1 MKDIFKSNRF
11 KLVAGIIA
19 LLLVGAL
26 IAAANGR
33 GETAQSSVIGTV
45 FAPCHFVAQKISN
58 TIDRIS
64 KNASGNAV
72 YEKEIASLNDE
83 IGELRS
89 QLADYENLK
98 MQNELYKEFLDL
110 KEENKD
116 YKFVETSIIGRDSAD
131 IYKSFTISK
140 GLVSGIKKGNAVLYG
155 KYIVGVVDKV
165 YPDYSVVKT
174 VLDSKF
180 NISAYEILTNEIS
193 YVTGNAKLAKNG
205 KCKMANLAS
214 STDIS
219 YGSIVCT
226 AGISS
231 TVPKGLIIGTVDE
244 ISDEATDIS
253 SYAVITPGVDIDEIT
268 SCFVLTD
275 FGK

>member
-11 KLVAGIIA
+11 KLIASIMA

-26 IAAANGR
+26 IAAANGHS
-33 GETAQSSVIGTV
+33 ETAQSGVIGTI

-58 TIDRIS
+58 TMDKIS
-64 KNASGNAV
+64 DNASGNAE
-72 YEKEIASLNDE
+72 YEKKIASLEEE
-83 IGELRS
+83 IGDLRY

-98 MQNELYKEFLDL
+98 TQNELYKDFLEL

-116 YKFVETSIIGRDSAD
+116 YKFAQASVIGRDSAD

-140 GLVSGIKKGNAVLYG
+140 GLISGVKKGDAVLYG
-155 KYIVGVVDKV
+155 KYIVGVIDKA

-174 VLDSKF
+174 VLDADF
-180 NISAYEILTNEIS
+180 NVSAYEILSNEIS
-193 YVTGNAKLAKNG
+193 YVTGNASLAKNG
-205 KCKMANLAS
+205 KCKMANLSA

-226 AGISS
+226 AGIS
-231 TVPKGLIIGTVDE
+231 TQIPKGLIIGTVDE
-244 ISDEATDIS
+244 IADEATDIS
-253 SYAVITPGVDIDEIT
+253 AYAVISPGVDIEDIT
-268 SCFVLTD
+268 TCFVLTD
-275 FGK
+275 FGD

>member
-1 MKDIFKSNRF
+1 MKDIFKSSRF
-11 KLVAGIIA
+11 KLIAAVIA

-58 TIDRIS
+58 SIDKIS
-64 KNASGNAV
+64 KNASGNAQ
-72 YEKEIASLNDE
+72 YEKEISALNDE
-83 IGELRS
+83 IGELRA

-98 MQNELYKEFLDL
+98 TQNELYKEFLEL

-116 YKFVETSIIGRDSAD
+116 YKFVEASIIGRDSAD

-140 GLVSGIKKGNAVLYG
+140 GLVNGVKKGNAVLYG
-155 KYIVGVVDKV
+155 KYIIGVIDKV

-174 VLDSKF
+174 VIDADF
-180 NISAYEILTNEIS
+180 NISAYEILSNEVS

-205 KCKMANLAS
+205 KCKMANLNSA
-214 STDIS
+214 TDIS
-219 YGSIVCT
+219 YGSIICT
-226 AGISS
+226 AGIGAG
-231 TVPKGLIIGTVDE
+231 VPKGLLIGTVDE
-244 ISDEATDIS
+244 IADEKTDIS
-253 SYAVITPGVDIDEIT
+253 SYAVISPGVDFDDIT

-275 FGK
+275 FGD